1 MVVFHTPVLLNE
13 CLEYLAPEKP
23 NALMVDATLGEGGHS
38 YAFLSR
44 FKDLTVYGLDADCE
58 IQKTAKERLAEF
70 GGRIKFF
77 NTWSDDFFKANIME
91 VKFDIILIDLGISI
105 FHYSASHRG
114 FSFSNDEV
122 LDMRL
127 NANTRKTA
135 RDLIATLSE
144 KDLAD
149 IIFKF
154 GEERYSRQ
162 IARKIVERRKTKAI
176 TSSKDLADII
186 FNAVPPKY
194 RYGRLHPATRT
205 FQALRIE
212 VNSELE
218 RLPKLLELAFEA
230 LAVGGKLGVISFHS
244 LEDRIVKHHFRT
256 LSKTFVEKENM
267 PIQNNGE
274 KFLAS
279 LLTKKAIQA
288 SEEEIR
294 ANSPSRSAKLRV
306 IKKNIQVMRKTG
318 NV

>member
-38 YAFLSR
+38 YAFLSKFPDIR
-44 FKDLTVYGLDADCE
+44 IYGLDADCE
-58 IQKTAKERLAEF
+58 IQKRAEERLQKF
-70 GGRIKFF
+70 GDRIKFF
-77 NTWSDDFFKANIME
+77 NVWSDDFFKTNIE
-91 VKFDIILIDLGISI
+91 KSFDIILIDLGISV
-105 FHYSASHRG
+105 FHYSASNRG
-114 FSFSNDEV
+114 FSFSRDET

-127 NANTRKTA
+127 NANTGKSA
-135 RDLIATLSE
+135 GDLIANLSE

-154 GEERYSRQ
+154 GEERYSRR

-218 RLPKLLELAFEA
+218 RLPKLLELAFES
-230 LAVGGKLGVISFHS
+230 LAEGGKLGVISFHS
-244 LEDRIVKHHFRT
+244 LEDRIVKHYFRT

-267 PIQNNGE
+267 PIQDNGE
-274 KFLAS
+274 NFLAT
-279 LLTKKAIQA
+279 LLTKKPIQA
-288 SEEEIR
+288 SEEEVR

-306 IKKNIQVMRKTG
+306 IKKNIQVTRKMEKE
-318 NV
+318 